1 MHSSFE
7 NMYNNFWPLRRPHPQ
22 GFSWYNK
29 VLFALHEE
37 PELSEERL
45 YVLTRA
51 RGRPCQLYQGADAAG
66 EQFCQSFNMLYC
78 TKRTQR
84 IKVRDGGMIYSVY
97 QGKHTEYEKA
107 LHEEMIAGL
116 AGNPPSPIEGSTEGR
131 REEENNE
138 WRCNTE
144 LF

>member
-1 MHSSFE
+1 M
-7 NMYNNFWPLRRPHPQ
+7 LCCTRRTP
-22 GFSWYNK
+22 
-29 VLFALHEE
+29 
-37 PELSEERL
+37 
-45 YVLTRA
+45 
-51 RGRPCQLYQGADAAG
+51 
-66 EQFCQSFNMLYC
+66 
-78 TKRTQR
+78 R
-84 IKVRDGGMIYSVY
+84 INVRDGGMIYEGYHSVY

>member
-22 GFSWYNK
+22 GFSWHNK

-51 RGRPCQLYQGADAAG
+51 RGRPCQLYKGADAAG
-66 EQFCQSFNMLYC
+66 EQFCQSFMINQCATYVA
-78 TKRTQR
+78 R
-84 IKVRDGGMIYSVY
+84 GGL
-97 QGKHTEYEKA
+97 KE
-107 LHEEMIAGL
+107 
-116 AGNPPSPIEGSTEGR
+116 
-131 REEENNE
+131 
-138 WRCNTE
+138 
-144 LF
+144 

>member
-1 MHSSFE
+1 MYERYHS
-7 NMYNNFWPLRRPHPQ
+7 
-22 GFSWYNK
+22 
-29 VLFALHEE
+29 A
-37 PELSEERL
+37 
-45 YVLTRA
+45 
-51 RGRPCQLYQGADAAG
+51 
-66 EQFCQSFNMLYC
+66 
-78 TKRTQR
+78 
-84 IKVRDGGMIYSVY
+84 Y

-144 LF
+144 